1 MINIILVVCNNQYDE
16 EEHAIYNTETR
27 DLLVV
32 DSHHSSISGILEGF
46 DFIGIDYVELDM
58 VSEKNFKEELYGEDT
73 GYFCDIEQSELEKK
87 ILKRYKKIK
96 KKDGVV

>member
-1 MINIILVVCNNQYDE
+1 MILIVCNNQYWE

-46 DFIGIDYVELDM
+46 DFIGVNYIYFDM
-58 VSEKNFKEELYGEDT
+58 VSEKKFKEGLYGEDT

-96 KKDGVV
+96 KKEGVV